1 MELDPVRLRVL
12 ALLKERGSDLRN
24 ASLAMGRNAAYIHQ
38 YLYRGSPKVLS
49 EDDRIAL
56 AEHLGV
62 DEDELRHQKR
72 ARPKLAKA
80 RAAQPKALPVQVE
93 SDGGRATPEGF
104 SAIAEID
111 VHASAGPGA
120 VLEGFEET
128 KDVWYFPDA
137 LIRHEFRARSDDL
150 RIITIDGDSMEPVLS
165 SGDRIMVD
173 TSQRVP
179 VPPGIFVIWDGMGI
193 VAKRIE
199 HILSSDPAKLRIM
212 SVNPDYETY
221 ERDAE
226 EVHVIGRVVWSAR
239 RH

>member
-1 MELDPVRLRVL
+1 MELDPIRLKVL
-12 ALLKERGSDLRN
+12 ALLKDRGSDLRK
-24 ASLAMGRNAAYIHQ
+24 ASLAIGRNAAYVHQ
-38 YLYRGSPKVLS
+38 YVYRGSPKVLS

-56 AEHLGV
+56 AEHRGI
-62 DEDELRHQKR
+62 DEDELRHPVRPRPQTRPSRR
-72 ARPKLAKA
+72 ARRVA
-80 RAAQPKALPVQVE
+80 
-93 SDGGRATPEGF
+93 SDTDGGPLEGF
-104 SAIAEID
+104 SKISEID
-111 VHASAGPGA
+111 VRASAGPGA
-120 VLEGFEET
+120 LLEGFEET

-137 LIRHEFRARSDDL
+137 MVRHEFRAQAESL

-165 SGDRIMVD
+165 SGDRIMID

-239 RH
+239 RY

>member
-1 MELDPVRLRVL
+1 MELDPVRLKVL
-12 ALLKERGSDLRN
+12 ALLKERGSDLRK

-38 YLYRGSPKVLS
+38 YMYRGSPKVLS

-56 AEHLGV
+56 AEHLGI
-62 DEDELRHQKR
+62 DEDELRHQARPRPQIRPSRR
-72 ARPKLAKA
+72 AR
-80 RAAQPKALPVQVE
+80 RVE
-93 SDGGRATPEGF
+93 ADAGGGPLDGF
-104 SAIAEID
+104 SKIPEID
-111 VHASAGPGA
+111 VRASAGPGA
-120 VLEGFEET
+120 LLEGFEET
-128 KDVWYFPDA
+128 KDVWYFPDG
-137 LIRHEFRARSDDL
+137 LIRHEFRTRAGDL

-173 TSQRVP
+173 TSQRIP

-199 HILSSDPAKLRIM
+199 HILSSDPPKLRIV

-226 EVHVIGRVVWSAR
+226 EVNVIGRVVWSAR

>member
-1 MELDPVRLRVL
+1 MELDPVRLKVL
-12 ALLKERGSDLRN
+12 ALLKERGSDLRK

-38 YLYRGSPKVLS
+38 YMYRGSPKVLS

-56 AEHLGV
+56 AEHLGI
-62 DEDELRHQKR
+62 DEDELRHQARPRPQIRPSRR
-72 ARPKLAKA
+72 AR
-80 RAAQPKALPVQVE
+80 RVE
-93 SDGGRATPEGF
+93 SDTGGGPLEGF
-104 SAIAEID
+104 SKIPEID
-111 VHASAGPGA
+111 VRASAGPGA
-120 VLEGFEET
+120 LLEGFEET
-128 KDVWYFPDA
+128 KGIWYFPDG
-137 LIRHEFRARSDDL
+137 LIRHEFRTRAGDL

-173 TSQRVP
+173 TSQRIP

-199 HILSSDPAKLRIM
+199 HILSSDPPKLRIV

-221 ERDAE
+221 EREAE
-226 EVHVIGRVVWSAR
+226 EVNVIGRVVWSAR

>member
-1 MELDPVRLRVL
+1 MEPDPIRLKVL
-12 ALLKERGSDLRN
+12 KLLKDRGSDLRK

-38 YLYRGSPKVLS
+38 YVYRGSPKVLS

-56 AEHLGV
+56 AEHLGIH
-62 DEDELRHQKR
+62 EDELRHQ
-72 ARPKLAKA
+72 ARPKPQTRPRRGSGRVA
-80 RAAQPKALPVQVE
+80 
-93 SDGGRATPEGF
+93 SDTDGGPLEGF
-104 SAIAEID
+104 SKIPEID
-111 VHASAGPGA
+111 VRASAGPGA
-120 VLEGFEET
+120 LLEGFEET

-137 LIRHEFRARSDDL
+137 MIRHEFRTRSGDL
-150 RIITIDGDSMEPVLS
+150 RIITIDGNSMEPVLS
-165 SGDRIMVD
+165 SGDRIMID
-173 TSQRVP
+173 TSQRIP

-199 HILSSDPAKLRIM
+199 HILSSDPAQLRIM

-239 RH
+239 RY

>member
-1 MELDPVRLRVL
+1 MELDPLRLKVL
-12 ALLKERGSDLRN
+12 KLLKERGSDLRK
-24 ASLAMGRNAAYIHQ
+24 ASLAMGRNAAYVHQ
-38 YLYRGSPKVLS
+38 YIYRRSPKVLG

-62 DEDELRHQKR
+62 DQDELRHEPP
-72 ARPKLAKA
+72 ARQA
-80 RAAQPKALPVQVE
+80 RVPRQGRSAAAGVVA
-93 SDGGRATPEGF
+93 RF

-111 VHASAGPGA
+111 VRASAGPGA
-120 VLEGFEET
+120 ILEGFAET
-128 KDVWYFPDA
+128 KDTWHFPEVV
-137 LIRHEFRARSDDL
+137 IRHELRARPRDL
-150 RIITIDGDSMEPVLS
+150 RIITLHGDSLEPELS
-165 SGDRIMVD
+165 SGDRIMID

-199 HILSSDPAKLRIM
+199 HILSSDPPRLRIM

-221 ERDAE
+221 ERNAE

>member
-1 MELDPVRLRVL
+1 MELDPVRLKVL
-12 ALLKERGSDLRN
+12 ALLKERGRDFRK

-56 AEHLGV
+56 AEHLGI
-62 DEDELRHQKR
+62 DEDELRHQVRPRPQTRPSRR
-72 ARPKLAKA
+72 ARRVA
-80 RAAQPKALPVQVE
+80 
-93 SDGGRATPEGF
+93 SDTGSGPLEGF
-104 SAIAEID
+104 SKIAEID
-111 VHASAGPGA
+111 VRASAGPGA
-120 VLEGFEET
+120 LLDGFEET

-137 LIRHEFRARSDDL
+137 MIRHEFRARAGDL

-165 SGDRIMVD
+165 SGDRLMVD

-179 VPPGIFVIWDGMGI
+179 VPPGIFVIWDGIGI

-226 EVHVIGRVVWSAR
+226 EVNVIGRVVWSAR

>member
-1 MELDPVRLRVL
+1 MIGSRSPSTWASRRTSCATRPGHAPKPDRPGAHAGSRPT
-12 ALLKERGSDLRN
+12 RGGPL
-24 ASLAMGRNAAYIHQ
+24 
-38 YLYRGSPKVLS
+38 
-49 EDDRIAL
+49 
-56 AEHLGV
+56 
-62 DEDELRHQKR
+62 
-72 ARPKLAKA
+72 
-80 RAAQPKALPVQVE
+80 
-93 SDGGRATPEGF
+93 EGF
-104 SAIAEID
+104 SKIAEID
-111 VHASAGPGA
+111 VRASAGPGA
-120 VLEGFEET
+120 LLEGFEET

-165 SGDRIMVD
+165 SGDRIMID

-199 HILSSDPAKLRIM
+199 HILSSEPAKLRIM